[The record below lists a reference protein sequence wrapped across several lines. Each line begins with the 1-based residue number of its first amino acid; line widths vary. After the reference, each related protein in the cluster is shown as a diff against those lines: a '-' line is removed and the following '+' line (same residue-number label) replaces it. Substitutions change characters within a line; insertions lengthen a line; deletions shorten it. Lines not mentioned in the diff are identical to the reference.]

1 MKDIT
6 SRFLEVYNYLLESK
20 KITNASDF
28 AKKIGIST
36 SLMSEIGEGRSNA
49 GLKTLQKTVIEF
61 PEINTKWLITGTEKM
76 LSTEENKTDSEIFK
90 EMIALQDKYIKKLEE
105 EINSLKEEFRSE
117 RHSHRSADEKH
128 KL

>member
-1 MKDIT
+1 MLLYLILFFVPFDIVFIICYLQSKDIQYSVSKQIKIQNTVILFYMKDIT

-61 PEINTKWLITGTEKM
+61 
-76 LSTEENKTDSEIFK
+76 
-90 EMIALQDKYIKKLEE
+90 
-105 EINSLKEEFRSE
+105 
-117 RHSHRSADEKH
+117 
-128 KL
+128 